1 MAAALFLD
9 STKNLSQIILAKLY
23 GITRLAIH
31 KVLLRQ
37 CASFGSKIYS
47 QIALAELCGIALRQD
62 GAFRIVLFDYLR
74 RLNIM
79 ALTVREIREARERIA
94 PYITQT
100 PLVRLCN
107 LDAYLGCEVYAKAEC
122 MQVTGAY
129 KLRGAM
135 NKALSLTEE
144 ELSRGLVAASS
155 GNHGKAIAYAAKL
168 LGAKATIVMPNTA
181 PQVKVEA
188 VRALGAELVQ
198 CEVAER
204 FDVAARICAER
215 GATLVP
221 PYNDETVMAG
231 QGTVGLEIAE
241 QCPGVDAVVVPVSGG
256 GLIGGVSTALRA
268 VSPDTKV
275 YGAEPAVLPRY
286 TASLK
291 AGEPT
296 AVEQKKTI
304 ADALV
309 SQKPGAV
316 CFPYVA
322 ANTAGFAD
330 VDEEY
335 ILKGWKLLLT
345 EGKLLSEASSAI
357 GLGAILQ
364 GALAFRPT
372 DKVCFIISGG
382 SVSINQLEILKN
394 VTI

>member
-1 MAAALFLD
+1 
-9 STKNLSQIILAKLY
+9 
-23 GITRLAIH
+23 
-31 KVLLRQ
+31 
-37 CASFGSKIYS
+37 
-47 QIALAELCGIALRQD
+47 
-62 GAFRIVLFDYLR
+62 
-74 RLNIM
+74 M

-181 PQVKVEA
+181 PQVKVDA

-296 AVEQKKTI
+296 AVEQEKTI

-372 DKVCFIISGG
+372 DKVCFLISGG
-382 SVSINQLEILKN
+382 SVSIDQLEILN
-394 VTI
+394 TVTI